1 MLEKKTI
8 SQFPNTVP
16 NAQRASTRASHFV
29 DDRWIANELS
39 MKASTIRV
47 QRHRL
52 IHGEPHW
59 FAVTPVYIGT
69 SPRYLRDDVERWLS
83 SLPRAS

>member
-52 IHGEPHW
+52 IHDL
-59 FAVTPVYIGT
+59 IT
-69 SPRYLRDDVERWLS
+69 SPAFIVIKAADEFRDCLTSAPMEQIS
-83 SLPRAS
+83 GIA